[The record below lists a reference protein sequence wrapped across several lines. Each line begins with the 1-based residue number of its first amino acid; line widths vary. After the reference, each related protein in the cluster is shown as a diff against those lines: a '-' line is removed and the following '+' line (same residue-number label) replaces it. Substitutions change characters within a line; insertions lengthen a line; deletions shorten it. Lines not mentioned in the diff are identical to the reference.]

1 MSVVLPDLVT
11 TVRAVDDASDTLR
24 QVASNAKSS
33 MSDVEVAARQ
43 VEDAHKQMN
52 AGLKDVLTGFS
63 GVATSAFMLYNS
75 YDRVVTSEVAL
86 DRANLIVKTSANAV
100 EDAQNKLNAAVE
112 KYGPDSV
119 QAQSA
124 AKDLQLAQERYQVAT
139 ERADL
144 AQGNLNQ
151 SMVSSALTVIPS
163 VISAISSLSKMTGG
177 IDKVTESLGILS
189 GFSGLGGVTEALGS
203 ASVGSSGLGIA
214 LGALIIPIATATA
227 AGLALVG
234 ALAAIGSW
242 AKASY
247 DSIAHTA
254 EETARASNMM
264 DDYTESI
271 IAANKAMAGLGTT
284 TITPPTTPTI
294 PTAPSIPVVV
304 VNPMSTATPTPT
316 TTVSSG
322 GGGGAKTMITMQE
335 GGFGVVDKPTLFLAG
350 EHEPE
355 AYAFSPLNRIPA
367 EKTER
372 FVTIN
377 FNPTIHS
384 GPVYGVQGAKELVN
398 LIYDEFSRRIRSELK
413 AQTFFIGR

>member
-1 MSVVLPDLVT
+1 MV
-11 TVRAVDDASDTLR
+11 
-24 QVASNAKSS
+24 
-33 MSDVEVAARQ
+33 
-43 VEDAHKQMN
+43 
-52 AGLKDVLTGFS
+52 
-63 GVATSAFMLYNS
+63 
-75 YDRVVTSEVAL
+75 
-86 DRANLIVKTSANAV
+86 
-100 EDAQNKLNAAVE
+100 
-112 KYGPDSV
+112 
-119 QAQSA
+119 SA
-124 AKDLQLAQERYQVAT
+124 ALQ
-139 ERADL
+139 
-144 AQGNLNQ
+144 
-151 SMVSSALTVIPS
+151 VIPS
-163 VISAISSLSKMTGG
+163 VITAISSLSKMTGG

-189 GFSGLGGVTEALGS
+189 GSSGLGGVTEAMGAAS
-203 ASVGSSGLGIA
+203 AGSSGLGVA
-214 LGALIIPIATATA
+214 LGALIVPIAAATA

-304 VNPMSTATPTPT
+304 VNPTSTATPTPT
-316 TTVSSG
+316 TTVYSG
-322 GGGGAKTMITMQE
+322 GGGGVKTLTMQE
-335 GGFGVVDKPTLFLAG
+335 GGYGVVDKPTLFLAG

-355 AYAFSPLNRIPA
+355 VYAFSPLHRIPA

-372 FVTIN
+372 SVTIN

-398 LIYDEFSRRIRSELK
+398 LIYDEFSRRVRSELK
-413 AQTFFIGR
+413 AQTFFMGR

>member
-1 MSVVLPDLVT
+1 
-11 TVRAVDDASDTLR
+11 
-24 QVASNAKSS
+24 
-33 MSDVEVAARQ
+33 
-43 VEDAHKQMN
+43 
-52 AGLKDVLTGFS
+52 
-63 GVATSAFMLYNS
+63 MLYNS

-100 EDAQNKLNAAVE
+100 EDAQTKLNAAIE

-139 ERADL
+139 ERAEL

-151 SMVSSALTVIPS
+151 AMVSSALTVIPS

-189 GFSGLGGVTEALGS
+189 GSGGLGGVNEALGS
-203 ASVGSSGLGIA
+203 ASVGSSGFGVA
-214 LGALIIPIATATA
+214 LGALIVPIAAATA

-247 DSIAHTA
+247 DSIAHTT

-304 VNPMSTATPTPT
+304 VNPTSTVTPTPT
-316 TTVSSG
+316 TTVNSG
-322 GGGGAKTMITMQE
+322 GGGSVKTMITMQE
-335 GGFGVVDKPTLFLAG
+335 GGFGVVNKPTLFLAG

-355 AYAFSPLNRIPA
+355 AYAFRPLS
-367 EKTER
+367 KGSGSVER
-372 FVTIN
+372 SVTIN

-398 LIYDEFSRRIRSELK
+398 LIYDEFSRRVRAELK
-413 AQTFFIGR
+413 AQTFFMGR

>member
-1 MSVVLPDLVT
+1 MSIVLPDLVT

-24 QVASNAKSS
+24 QISSNAQRS
-33 MSDVEVAARQ
+33 MSDVEVAAHQ

-52 AGLKDVLTGFS
+52 TGLKDIVTGFS

-151 SMVSSALTVIPS
+151 AMVSSALTVIPS

-189 GFSGLGGVTEALGS
+189 GSGGLGGVTEALGS

-214 LGALIIPIATATA
+214 LGALIIPIAAATA
-227 AGLALVG
+227 AGLALIG

-247 DSIAHTA
+247 DSIAHTT

-284 TITPPTTPTI
+284 TITPPPNPTT
-294 PTAPSIPVVV
+294 PTAPSIPIVV
-304 VNPMSTATPTPT
+304 VNPTSTAMPT

-322 GGGGAKTMITMQE
+322 GGGGIKTMITMQE

-372 FVTIN
+372 SVTIN

-398 LIYDEFSRRIRSELK
+398 LIYDEFSRRVRAELK
-413 AQTFFIGR
+413 AQTFFMGR

>member
-11 TVRAVDDASDTLR
+11 TVRAVDDASDTFR
-24 QVASNAKSS
+24 QISSNVQRS

-86 DRANLIVKTSANAV
+86 DRANLIVKTSANTV
-100 EDAQNKLNAAVE
+100 EDAQTKLNAAVE

-189 GFSGLGGVTEALGS
+189 GSGGLGGVTEALGS
-203 ASVGSSGLGIA
+203 ASVGSSGLGVA
-214 LGALIIPIATATA
+214 LSALIIPIAAATA

-254 EETARASNMM
+254 EETAKASNMM

-284 TITPPTTPTI
+284 TITPPTTPTT

-304 VNPMSTATPTPT
+304 VNPTSTAMPT

-322 GGGGAKTMITMQE
+322 GGGGVKTMITMQE

-355 AYAFSPLNRIPA
+355 VYAFSPLHRIPA

-372 FVTIN
+372 SVTIN

-398 LIYDEFSRRIRSELK
+398 LIYDEFSRRVRSELK
-413 AQTFFIGR
+413 AQTFFMGR